1 VGCFSSQGSTQLE
14 WKIWPQAGNCRRTSD
29 SSYSNKQIGHLHR
42 SNPNKKTEERSEEK
56 SPRKKKE
63 ITSHHSSGELRE
75 KKKRKICNN
84 NVQSTHWLF
93 SSSCIDPSF
102 MSSFAFTVG
111 KVSNTS
117 FWIPNCSFYNTR
129 KTQIPIRQEAARSL
143 IRNKSALTVT
153 RSTNFSTILTR
164 ERGESGEY

>member
-1 VGCFSSQGSTQLE
+1 M
-14 WKIWPQAGNCRRTSD
+14 
-29 SSYSNKQIGHLHR
+29 GHLHR
-42 SNPNKKTEERSEEK
+42 SNPNKKTEGRSEEK
-56 SPRKKKE
+56 SPRKKKR

-84 NVQSTHWLF
+84 SVQSTHWLF

-153 RSTNFSTILTR
+153 RSTNSSMIP
-164 ERGESGEY
+164 